1 MNNLIVLFASY
12 GALKDNNT
20 HQCCASD
27 VRIALQKALN
37 ANAGVVQITNQSL
50 GGDPRFGYPK
60 QFDAAIQRNGKTV
73 YFSDQEGQRIDF
85 NHGGGAGSE
94 AS

>member
-1 MNNLIVLFASY
+1 MNHLIVLFASY
-12 GALKDNNT
+12 GTLKDNNT

-60 QFDAAIQRNGKTV
+60 QFGAAIQRNGKTV
-73 YFSDQEGQRIDF
+73 YFAGQEAQRIDF